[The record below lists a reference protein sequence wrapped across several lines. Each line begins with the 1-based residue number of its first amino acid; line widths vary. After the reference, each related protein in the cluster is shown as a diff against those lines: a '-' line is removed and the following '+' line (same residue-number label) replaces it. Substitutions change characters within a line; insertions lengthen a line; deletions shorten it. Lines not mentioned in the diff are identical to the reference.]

1 MSETKVATME
11 NPNGISPM
19 KMVFNMTNQIIGIGI
34 ICYHLNFFKIGIIP
48 CAIASIM
55 YGYVTSFAAHLL
67 IKSSLRCKKTAWGD
81 VVMDLFGVSQF
92 LIFNAILVFA
102 CIVFGVK

>member
-1 MSETKVATME
+1 MD
-11 NPNGISPM
+11 NPYGISAT

-34 ICYHLNFFKIGIIP
+34 ICYHMNFFKIGIIP
-48 CAIASIM
+48 CTIASII

-81 VVMDLFGVSQF
+81 IVINLFGVTQF
-92 LIFNAILVFA
+92 LIFNTILVFA
-102 CIVFGVK
+102 CIVFGVKLSFFKCNQ